1 MESSQYLATH
11 QENEKLL
18 CTAGNS
24 FVKVDFIDVHL
35 DTPDPVHNPQLTTCH
50 VDTSSMKPSVSLH
63 KFIYLYLGFLVDQW
77 SYTFSSKSG
86 SLPSL

>member
-24 FVKVDFIDVHL
+24 LVKEDFLDVHL
-35 DTPDPVHNPQLTTCH
+35 DTPDPEYITLN
-50 VDTSSMKPSVSLH
+50 SLH
-63 KFIYLYLGFLVDQW
+63 AMLSPRD
-77 SYTFSSKSG
+77 
-86 SLPSL
+86 